1 MTLQLYSYVVT
12 KTPCLHCSKK
22 GLALGHF
29 SHTLIFNGVT
39 LSKDSTATLMDTSVP
54 PLVCPQDSSLYPHK
68 SFYKVYILCII
79 YRGSQLH
86 AQALPHVDL
95 FASPT
100 CIHQSDTY
108 CPTECMSYCALFV
121 FVFATFTL
129 SCIFLDSCLL
139 SSDLSMSHFFLANL
153 CHRTL
158 SCTSSFHDRVSLS
171 TSLSGMQISSCWPLS
186 FYQIKQTHPGVSNV
200 AATAS

>member
-1 MTLQLYSYVVT
+1 
-12 KTPCLHCSKK
+12 
-22 GLALGHF
+22 
-29 SHTLIFNGVT
+29 
-39 LSKDSTATLMDTSVP
+39 MDTSVP

-68 SFYKVYILCII
+68 SLYKVYILCIM

-86 AQALPHVDL
+86 AQALPQVDL

-100 CIHQSDTY
+100 CTHQSDTY
-108 CPTECMSYCALFV
+108 CPTECMSYRALFV

-153 CHRTL
+153 CHRAL
-158 SCTSSFHDRVSLS
+158 SLHFLISRPSFLINLAVWNANFFVLA
-171 TSLSGMQISSCWPLS
+171 IVFP
-186 FYQIKQTHPGVSNV
+186 SN
-200 AATAS
+200 